1 VITVPAFNL
10 VWTNHDVVNQ
20 HVTRYRKDTLFPLL
34 KQAGLKIEELG
45 ILVSVDFSR
54 EAGPAF
60 DPEGVSLAS
69 RQSRNSS
76 GIRQSRTL
84 FALCPRALDL
94 GPVASSLWNNSFY
107 QVQ

>member
-45 ILVSVDFSR
+45 ILVSVDLSR
-54 EAGPAF
+54 EAGRAF
-60 DPEGVSLAS
+60 DPEGVSLAAQQPGDPGLIH
-69 RQSRNSS
+69 QSC
-76 GIRQSRTL
+76 TMLAL
-84 FALCPRALDL
+84 FPRAL
-94 GPVASSLWNNSFY
+94 GPGPIASSLRNNSFCP
-107 QVQ
+107 VQ